1 MGRYDN
7 IKLDYPI
14 PKRLREPISMA
25 IQVDL
30 NQLSYQTK
38 DFAGGYFEEYRIDE
52 DGLLYKGHDRFDD
65 AHAIPKWY
73 FCSTYSGQFNIYAY
87 FNIYKL
93 FYNYFLISLV
103 RANNATAA
111 ALDTFKL
118 EIGPSPFI
126 FKSSSQFCLTKRLKP
141 APSPPKVI
149 AVKF

>member
-1 MGRYDN
+1 MSRYDK

-30 NQLSYQTK
+30 NQLAYQTK

-87 FNIYKL
+87 FY
-93 FYNYFLISLV
+93 
-103 RANNATAA
+103 ANAY
-111 ALDTFKL
+111 ALEKSYIEFKL
-118 EIGPSPFI
+118 
-126 FKSSSQFCLTKRLKP
+126 
-141 APSPPKVI
+141 KVI
-149 AVKF
+149 QGKIEKLKLHKLDYNNSRKIV

>member
-14 PKRLREPISMA
+14 PKRLREPINMA

-30 NQLSYQTK
+30 NQLAYQTK
-38 DFAGGYFEEYRIDE
+38 DFDGGYFEEYRIDE

-87 FNIYKL
+87 FY
-93 FYNYFLISLV
+93 
-103 RANNATAA
+103 ANAY
-111 ALDTFKL
+111 ALEESYIEFKL
-118 EIGPSPFI
+118 RVIYGKVE
-126 FKSSSQFCLTKRLKP
+126 KLKLHKLDYNN
-141 APSPPKVI
+141 SGKIV
-149 AVKF
+149 